1 MQKNMLDSL
10 RSIVQEVNTADHLQ
24 SVLDI
29 TVARVQDAMGTEVC
43 SVYLR
48 ESTSARY
55 VFSAT
60 EGLNKEFV
68 GKISMAPN
76 EGLVGQ
82 VAARGEP
89 LNLDNAEAHPKF
101 LFMPGIGEE
110 RFKSFLGVPIIHQR
124 KVLGVLVIQQQTRRR
139 FDEDDEAFLVTIS
152 AQLAGVIAHAQATGM
167 LVALDDQGERQGSAK
182 FRGVAGAPG
191 IAIGHAVVVAPTADL
206 NSVPMRRSKDI
217 QDELDFFHECLEAV
231 REDIN
236 ALGRKLESRLAKEE
250 RALFDVYLS
259 MLADDALP
267 AEVDELIVQGEWAQ
281 GALTQ
286 VILKH
291 VRTFEM
297 MEDAYLKERATDV
310 KDLGRRVL
318 AYLQAANTETIEYPE
333 RTVLIGEELTA
344 SMLGEV
350 PPENLVGLVSVK
362 GSSNSHVAILA
373 RSMGIPT
380 VIGVMNLPFT
390 QIEGSEI
397 ILDGYNGH
405 VYFNP
410 SEELQQRFQTIYEEE
425 LQFSKELEALKDE
438 PCVTPDNF
446 RLPLWVNT
454 GLQADIARSLDRGAE
469 GVGLFRTEVSFLLRE
484 RFPSEEE
491 QRKIYREQLAAFAP
505 MPVTMRTLD
514 IGGDKSLPYF
524 PIQED
529 NSFLGW
535 RGIRVTLDHPE
546 IFLVQVRAMMKANAG
561 LGNLRMMLPMISSVP
576 ELEEA
581 LALIHRAYDELVE
594 ELGVELEV
602 PSIGVMVEVPAA
614 VYQARQ
620 LAKRVDFLSVGSNDL
635 TQYLL
640 AVDRNNARVADIYQ
654 AFHPAVLQALQQV
667 VNDGHAEAC
676 KVSICGE
683 FAGEPGAAV
692 LLMAMGYDVLSM
704 NAATLPKVKSVIRSI
719 SMKKAKAMLA
729 HVMTME
735 SAADVREYIDQS
747 IEEST
752 SQRLVKAMMAESIL

>member
-1 MQKNMLDSL
+1 
-10 RSIVQEVNTADHLQ
+10 
-24 SVLDI
+24 
-29 TVARVQDAMGTEVC
+29 
-43 SVYLR
+43 
-48 ESTSARY
+48 
-55 VFSAT
+55 
-60 EGLNKEFV
+60 
-68 GKISMAPN
+68 
-76 EGLVGQ
+76 
-82 VAARGEP
+82 
-89 LNLDNAEAHPKF
+89 
-101 LFMPGIGEE
+101 
-110 RFKSFLGVPIIHQR
+110 
-124 KVLGVLVIQQQTRRR
+124 
-139 FDEDDEAFLVTIS
+139 
-152 AQLAGVIAHAQATGM
+152 
-167 LVALDDQGERQGSAK
+167 
-182 FRGVAGAPG
+182 
-191 IAIGHAVVVAPTADL
+191 
-206 NSVPMRRSKDI
+206 
-217 QDELDFFHECLEAV
+217 
-231 REDIN
+231 
-236 ALGRKLESRLAKEE
+236 
-250 RALFDVYLS
+250 

-281 GALTQ
+281 GALTR

-318 AYLQAANTETIEYPE
+318 AYLQAANTQPVEYPE

-362 GSSNSHVAILA
+362 GSSNAHVAILA

-410 SEELQQRFQTIYEEE
+410 SEELQQRFQAIHEED

-514 IGGDKSLPYF
+514 VGGDKSLPYF

-529 NSFLGW
+529 NAFLGW

-576 ELEEA
+576 ELDEA
-581 LALIHRAYDELVE
+581 LALIYRAYDELVE
-594 ELGVELEV
+594 ELGVELEM

-654 AFHPAVLQALQQV
+654 AFHPAVLHALQQV
-667 VNDGHAEAC
+667 VNDCHAEDR

-683 FAGEPGAAV
+683 FAGEPAAAV

-704 NAATLPKVKSVIRSI
+704 NAAMLPKVKSMIRNI
-719 SMKKAKAMLA
+719 SMKKAKAILA
-729 HVMTME
+729 HVMTMDT
-735 SAADVREYIDQS
+735 AADVREYIDQS
-747 IEEST
+747 IEQST
-752 SQRLVKAMMAESIL
+752 SRRLVKAMMNESMP

>member
-1 MQKNMLDSL
+1 MLDSL

-29 TVARVQDAMGTEVC
+29 TVARVQDTMGTEVC
-43 SVYLR
+43 SIYLR
-48 ESTSARY
+48 ESTQGRY

-68 GKISMAPN
+68 GKISMAPT

-82 VAARGEP
+82 VAAREEP
-89 LNLDNAEAHPKF
+89 LNLENAESHPQF

-110 RFKSFLGVPIIHQR
+110 RYSAFLGVPIIHQR
-124 KVLGVLVIQQQTRRR
+124 NVLGVLVIQQQTRRR
-139 FDEDDEAFLVTIS
+139 FDEDDEAFLVTVS
-152 AQLAGVIAHAQATGM
+152 AQLAGVIAHAQATGL
-167 LVALDDQGERQGSAK
+167 LVALDDSGERQGSAR

-191 IAIGHAVVVAPTADL
+191 IAIGHAIVVAPTADL

-231 REDIN
+231 REDIK
-236 ALGRKLESRLAKEE
+236 ALGRKLATRLAKEE

-259 MLADDALP
+259 MLADDALA
-267 AEVDELIVQGEWAQ
+267 AEVDVHILQGEWAQ
-281 GALTQ
+281 GALSK

-318 AYLQAANTETIEYPE
+318 SYLQAANSGPVDYPE
-333 RTVLIGEELTA
+333 RTVLVGEELTA

-350 PPENLVGLVSVK
+350 PPENLVGLISVR

-380 VIGVMNLPFT
+380 VMGAVDLPYT

-410 SEELQQRFQTIYEEE
+410 SAELQHRFQTIYEEE

-438 PCVTPDNF
+438 PCVTTDDY

-469 GVGLFRTEVSFLLRE
+469 GVGLFRTEVPFLLRE

-491 QRKIYREQLAAFAP
+491 QRKIYRDQLEAFAP

-514 IGGDKSLPYF
+514 VGGDKSLPYF
-524 PIQED
+524 PIEED
-529 NSFLGW
+529 NPFLGW

-561 LGNLRMMLPMISSVP
+561 LGNLRIMLPMISSVP

-581 LALIHRAYDELVE
+581 LELIYRAHDELVE
-594 ELGVELEV
+594 ELDFELEL
-602 PSIGVMVEVPAA
+602 PLIGVMVEVPAA

-620 LAKRVDFLSVGSNDL
+620 FAKRVGFLSVGSNDL

-654 AFHPAVLQALQQV
+654 TFHPAVLQALQHV
-667 VNDGHAEAC
+667 VNDGHAEGR

-683 FAGEPGAAV
+683 LAGEPGAAV

-704 NAATLPKVKSVIRSI
+704 NATTLPKVKSVIRNI
-719 SMKKAKAMLA
+719 SMKKAKEMLA
-729 HVMTME
+729 HVMTLE
-735 SAADVREYIDQS
+735 NAAEIREYMEQS
-747 IEEST
+747 IQESS
-752 SQRLVKAMMAESIL
+752 SQRLAKAMMVDSAH